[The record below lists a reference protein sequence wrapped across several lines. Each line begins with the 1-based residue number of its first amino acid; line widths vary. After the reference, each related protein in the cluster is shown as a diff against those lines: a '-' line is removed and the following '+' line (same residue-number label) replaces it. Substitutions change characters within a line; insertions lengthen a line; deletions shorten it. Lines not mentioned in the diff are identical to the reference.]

1 MGYNGPL
8 EKVDDYR
15 WKIPREYKSGMR
27 TDAIIYASEKMVPS
41 LREDNAPEQ
50 AANVAFLP
58 GIVGNSLA
66 MPDIHWGYGFP
77 IGGVAAMDAEEGVIS
92 PGGIGFD
99 INCLCEGSRVS
110 TDLGGWMRIEDF
122 EQEFRT
128 IIQASEY
135 SLGIQGGKT
144 WIRTH
149 GAGPTEKR
157 PSAFMK
163 KASDKKVFRV
173 KTRTGLE
180 LLCSEDH
187 PVLTS
192 MGMRETASLRRGDRV
207 AVTYFQ
213 GLELDPSVDRR
224 EIILAKIFGYLL
236 GDGSLHATG
245 ERIRTCAYGELAD
258 MERMQKDLHELGYSS
273 KIYRRKKDHH
283 IPKQYGLVE
292 FSSTNYELHIRSA
305 DLSRLLIE
313 RGMPVGRKT
322 VSDHRVPDWIMTA
335 PLVIKRAFLAGL
347 FGAELTAPCTSTK
360 TGFNCPI
367 FAQNKNDDHLEAA
380 RWFFIDLMHLLED
393 LGIKTTKISERKEH
407 FNQHGSTSRLRLLI
421 SSEEENLV
429 RLYRTIGYEYSG
441 RKSRMAEIATRY
453 ILLKKEL
460 HARRVAAAKRARD
473 LKERGLKLKEVQE
486 LLKCDDINVRFI
498 ERHYYE
504 EAGQRITLDF
514 VSFKEFLDR
523 ELEQIESTGFLY
535 DDIISIERVPYE
547 GQVYDLTVPET
558 HNFIANGM
566 IVSNCGVRLVRTDLE
581 EKDVRP
587 GIKDLIGTLFKNV
600 PAGVGSKGIVDV
612 VSSQI
617 EDILLSGAE
626 WAVENGYG
634 WDEDLQSTEEGGRM
648 KTADPAKV
656 SAKAKQRG
664 IPQVGSLG
672 SGNHFLE
679 VDVVEKIFDQEAA
692 EAFGLREGQVTV
704 MVHCGSRGCGHQ
716 IATDYLQVMERSI
729 RQSNIVLPDR
739 QLACAPVRSREGQDY
754 FQAMSCGANYAWAN
768 RQMILHWIRESFE
781 EHFKRDAE
789 SMGMHQVYDVAHN
802 IAKLEEHNVEGR
814 SRKVYVHRKGATRAF
829 PRDRPEVPPQYRSV
843 GQPVLIPGDMG
854 HGSYVLVGT
863 DRVMEEAFGS
873 TCHGAGRVMSRNE
886 ALRKFTVQGIREDLA
901 GKGIFLKSA
910 TKDGILEEAPEAY
923 KNIESV
929 IDVVAGA
936 GLSRKVAKLTPI
948 GVMKG

>member
-27 TDAIIYASEKMVPS
+27 TDAMIYASERMVPS

-77 IGGVAAMDAEEGVIS
+77 IGGVAAMDAEVGVIS

-99 INCLCEGSRVS
+99 I
-110 TDLGGWMRIEDF
+110 
-122 EQEFRT
+122 
-128 IIQASEY
+128 
-135 SLGIQGGKT
+135 
-144 WIRTH
+144 
-149 GAGPTEKR
+149 
-157 PSAFMK
+157 
-163 KASDKKVFRV
+163 
-173 KTRTGLE
+173 
-180 LLCSEDH
+180 
-187 PVLTS
+187 
-192 MGMRETASLRRGDRV
+192 
-207 AVTYFQ
+207 
-213 GLELDPSVDRR
+213 
-224 EIILAKIFGYLL
+224 
-236 GDGSLHATG
+236 
-245 ERIRTCAYGELAD
+245 
-258 MERMQKDLHELGYSS
+258 
-273 KIYRRKKDHH
+273 
-283 IPKQYGLVE
+283 
-292 FSSTNYELHIRSA
+292 
-305 DLSRLLIE
+305 
-313 RGMPVGRKT
+313 
-322 VSDHRVPDWIMTA
+322 
-335 PLVIKRAFLAGL
+335 
-347 FGAELTAPCTSTK
+347 
-360 TGFNCPI
+360 
-367 FAQNKNDDHLEAA
+367 
-380 RWFFIDLMHLLED
+380 
-393 LGIKTTKISERKEH
+393 
-407 FNQHGSTSRLRLLI
+407 
-421 SSEEENLV
+421 
-429 RLYRTIGYEYSG
+429 
-441 RKSRMAEIATRY
+441 
-453 ILLKKEL
+453 
-460 HARRVAAAKRARD
+460 
-473 LKERGLKLKEVQE
+473 
-486 LLKCDDINVRFI
+486 
-498 ERHYYE
+498 
-504 EAGQRITLDF
+504 
-514 VSFKEFLDR
+514 
-523 ELEQIESTGFLY
+523 
-535 DDIISIERVPYE
+535 
-547 GQVYDLTVPET
+547 
-558 HNFIANGM
+558 
-566 IVSNCGVRLVRTDLE
+566 NCGVRLVRTDLE

-612 VSSQI
+612 VASQI
-617 EDILLSGAE
+617 EDILLLGAE
-626 WAVENGYG
+626 WAVESGYG
-634 WDEDLQSTEEGGRM
+634 WSEDLQATEEGGRM
-648 KTADPAKV
+648 KTADPSKV
-656 SAKAKQRG
+656 SSKAKQRG

-729 RQSNIVLPDR
+729 KQSNIVLPDR
-739 QLACAPVRSREGQDY
+739 QLACAPVQSQEGQDY
-754 FQAMSCGANYAWAN
+754 FKAMSCGANYAWAN

-802 IAKLEEHNVEGR
+802 IAKLEEHTVDGDR
-814 SRKVYVHRKGATRAF
+814 RKVYVHRKGATRAF

-886 ALRKFTVQGIREDLA
+886 ALRRFTVQGIRDDLA